1 MASSI
6 VPIEGR
12 PSKRPR
18 ICPDVYPQ
26 ELKQREDDL
35 SADHL
40 KKGLDYSVII
50 KDSLEK
56 VFSFFISRFATFLT
70 FYIFLKSY
78 RTTRNLRLLAIRDK
92 PFVAIMLM
100 MFKTFWLSSR
110 AAKTKWSRP
119 QWPVA
124 QLQ

>member
-12 PSKRPR
+12 PSKRSR

-35 SADHL
+35 SAEHL

-56 VFSFFISRFATFLT
+56 VFRFLLSVFSSFLT
-70 FYIFLKSY
+70 FNMCLKSY
-78 RTTRNLRLLAIRDK
+78 RTARNLRLLAIRDK
-92 PFVAIMLM
+92 PFVAIMLK

-110 AAKTKWSRP
+110 AAKTK
-119 QWPVA
+119 
-124 QLQ
+124 